1 MCLIGHLLTNIED
14 IDKLSI
20 TKDYLKDFSIQGKKY
35 NFKYIFEKIAQ
46 IHKENNDNE
55 MLTIISSDENIDM
68 DILGKIIEGNPL
80 EQIGAIL
87 SKEGTIIQAH
97 KEDLLN

>member
-1 MCLIGHLLTNIED
+1 M
-14 IDKLSI
+14 LS
-20 TKDYLKDFSIQGKKY
+20 
-35 NFKYIFEKIAQ
+35 
-46 IHKENNDNE
+46 
-55 MLTIISSDENIDM
+55 IISSDENIDM
-68 DILGKIIEGNPL
+68 DILGKIIQGNPL

>member
-1 MCLIGHLLTNIED
+1 MIDKETLKECQVCLIGYLLKNIGE

-20 TKDYLKDFSIQGKKY
+20 TKDYLKDFTIQGKKY

-55 MLTIISSDENIDM
+55 MLSIISSDENIDM
-68 DILGKIIEGNPL
+68 DRQN
-80 EQIGAIL
+80 
-87 SKEGTIIQAH
+87 
-97 KEDLLN
+97 NRR